1 MAIQADKSL
10 VQGAFKKGQ
19 AKAMSGITDMSAQF
33 RSDAAISKT
42 ITDTMTN
49 VMGNIKLKKDQEK
62 VAFEKGLEPFKAI
75 ANKAY
80 ETLHSQGEPLPQK
93 FIDAVT
99 AEVERLQDE
108 FEAVNTQGKGDT
120 RANERERM
128 RIQGQLKRITN
139 EAINARAS
147 FMKIGQS
154 AGDWN
159 TQFIKPENVASMQA
173 ALDLDKAD
181 KNDNYN
187 VAFVDGKLTITVSNY
202 NEIRGSVEKLTDTYD
217 PDAEVAK
224 PTDEVIERFGEPV
237 SFTLSQMEDALP
249 TKNKATDAMLMQ
261 DITNNEEEGKNDRKQ
276 GKPNK
281 WQNRLT
287 VERAEHAYASLIK
300 TPKQYQAHI
309 REIDGIGNGGFVEGL
324 WSNVDI
330 PMTVIQT
337 MFVDDAG
344 NPTELG
350 AAFNQL
356 DVNNDQVI
364 GQEDYEK
371 LRENENWQTF
381 EKNIEALH
389 DALVNVNNPAFHLK
403 TSVDLL
409 AKYKVA
415 HDIQAYRSGFGE
427 EEKNILGTAVAA
439 PTDATSVPLD
449 ITPNPTK
456 KDGTESPIPPF
467 VKDAIE
473 GKYYKNKNTGQ
484 TYIFEDG
491 EYTELADESKL

>member
-1 MAIQADKSL
+1 MAIQAEKSL
-10 VQGAFKKGQ
+10 VQNAFKKGH

-42 ITDTMTN
+42 MTDTITDTMTGI
-49 VMGNIKLKKDQEK
+49 MGNIKLKKEQEK

-99 AEVERLQDE
+99 NEVERLQDE
-108 FEAVNTQGKGDT
+108 FEAVNTEGKGDT
-120 RANERERM
+120 RANERKRM
-128 RIQGQLKRITN
+128 EIQGRLKRITN

-159 TQFIKPENVASMQA
+159 TQFIKPENVAPMQGV
-173 ALDLDKAD
+173 LDLENAD

-187 VAFVDGKLTITVSNY
+187 VAFVDGRLTITIDNVERTGIRSSVGFIEGSE
-202 NEIRGSVEKLTDTYD
+202 NEDGMPEIDYD
-217 PDAEVAK
+217 SEEEEEYK
-224 PTDEVIERFGEPV
+224 YTESV
-237 SFTLSQMEDALP
+237 SFNLGDMEKALP

-287 VERAEHAYASLIK
+287 VERAEHAYASSIK
-300 TPKQYQAHI
+300 TPDQFQDHI

-337 MFVDDAG
+337 MFVDDTG

-350 AAFNQL
+350 TAFNQL

-427 EEKNILGTAVAA
+427 EEVEVIEENDIMNI
-439 PTDATSVPLD
+439 
-449 ITPNPTK
+449 IN
-456 KDGTESPIPPF
+456 
-467 VKDAIE
+467 
-473 GKYYKNKNTGQ
+473 
-484 TYIFEDG
+484 
-491 EYTELADESKL
+491 ESKE